1 MKKDELTESEKRALE
16 NMKKL
21 AAEQKSLQ
29 EEIQEIVNDH
39 FWEML

>member
-1 MKKDELTESEKRALE
+1 MKKDELTESERKALE

-21 AAEQKSLQ
+21 AIEQKLLS

>member
-1 MKKDELTESEKRALE
+1 MKKDELTESERKALE
-16 NMKKL
+16 NMMKL
-21 AAEQKSLQ
+21 AIEQNPLS

>member
-1 MKKDELTESEKRALE
+1 MKKEELTESEKKAFE

-21 AAEQKSLQ
+21 AMEQKPLT